1 MPLQNATAITEGAR
15 MQRLMNSC
23 QPKFIPRLGNPEICG
38 PCGSGSGSGSGSG
51 QSIQYPIT
59 QSENS
64 KTMLLMVSTNGT
76 LLNGG
81 GVTQA
86 RARQLLTT
94 ATQLNVQSMRTLQL
108 QQLTLAASSN
118 ALDPTSRFSQYTRP
132 SMAPPCPPYIPPP
145 PAPPLSAC
153 IPKNM
158 RLGS

>member
-23 QPKFIPRLGNPEICG
+23 QPKFIPRLGNPEECG
-38 PCGSGSGSGSGSG
+38 ACGSG

-94 ATQLNVQSMRTLQL
+94 ATQIGVESMRTLQL

-118 ALDPTSRFSQYTRP
+118 ALDPTSRFSHYTRP
-132 SMAPPCPPYIPPP
+132 SMTPPCPPYIPPP
-145 PAPPLSAC
+145 PAPPLSDC
-153 IPKNM
+153 VPKNM
-158 RLGS
+158 RLCS

>member
-38 PCGSGSGSGSGSG
+38 GACGSGQTI
-51 QSIQYPIT
+51 QSPIT

-118 ALDPTSRFSQYTRP
+118 ALDPASRFSQYTRP
-132 SMAPPCPPYIPPP
+132 SMAPTCPPYIAPP
-145 PAPPLSAC
+145 PAPPLSVC